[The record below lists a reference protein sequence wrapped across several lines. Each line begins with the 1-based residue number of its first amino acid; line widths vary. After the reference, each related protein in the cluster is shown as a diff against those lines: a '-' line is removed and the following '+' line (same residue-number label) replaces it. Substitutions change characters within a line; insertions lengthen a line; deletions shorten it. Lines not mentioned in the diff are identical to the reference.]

1 MKKYQIY
8 TTPQQSERLVDCG
21 VDTNTADFA
30 YHVDTK
36 DTFQHD
42 WNTGSY
48 GHTIPVWSLSALIG
62 LLPETI
68 TRGKE
73 TYYLDFAPYDGKGW
87 GIGYFSTEG
96 IRSIKGLTRPAD
108 PIETCVC
115 AIEWVTRNDYKLK
128 D

>member
-8 TTPQQSERLVDCG
+8 TTPEQSERLMNCRINI
-21 VDTNTADFA
+21 NTADFA
-30 YHVDTK
+30 YHTDTR

-48 GHTIPVWSLSALIG
+48 GNTIPMWSLSALIA
-62 LLPETI
+62 LLPETLN
-68 TRGKE
+68 RGRK

-115 AIEWVTRNDYKLK
+115 AIEWLVRNDYQLNG
-128 D
+128 